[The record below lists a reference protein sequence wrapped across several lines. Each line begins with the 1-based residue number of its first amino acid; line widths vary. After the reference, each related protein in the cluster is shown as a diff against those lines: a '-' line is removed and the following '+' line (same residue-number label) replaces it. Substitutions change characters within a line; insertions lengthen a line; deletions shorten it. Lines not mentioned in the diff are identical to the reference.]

1 MSITELSIKRPTLV
15 IVGFTILML
24 LGAFGYTQ
32 LNYEL
37 LPKITPPVITI
48 TTVYPGAS
56 PSEVEN
62 SVTKVLEDAVS
73 GLDKVDALYA
83 QSQEGASLLTVNF
96 EQSADIDK
104 ALSDAQREISQVQS
118 RLPDGIKAPIIDRF
132 ALDEFP
138 VLRVAMTGTLPGTQF
153 YQLLKDKVQPRLARL
168 AGVGQVTLIGG
179 EEREIRIALDAQKIR
194 ANNLSILQVTQAI
207 KSANLDIPTGKVND
221 TDGEYIVRL
230 AGKFASVDDLRTLVV
245 AEARDGSRI
254 HLAEIAEVHDGTKE
268 IATYS
273 RLNGVDAV
281 TVQIFK
287 QSDANQLEVSRLAR
301 AELVNLEQDFKAIG
315 LKADI
320 AQDGST
326 FTVDAAN
333 AVKQDLSVAILLVAL
348 VMLAFLHSVRN
359 SLIVMV
365 AIPASLI
372 STIFAMFLLGYTLN
386 LMTLLAMSLVIG
398 ILVDDS
404 IVVLENIYH
413 HMEKGED
420 RRQASVTGRSEIGF
434 AALAITL
441 VDVAVFVPLIM
452 VTGIVGNIMRQ
463 FAAVVVVS
471 TLLSLLVSFTLTPML
486 ASRFA
491 ILQPLTA
498 KSVMGRI
505 GLFFEAMYD
514 RFANHYSGILHWSLR
529 HRKTV
534 GIATLVMFFASV
546 ALVPLGFIGG
556 EFITKSD
563 RGEFSVTVE
572 LPLGTPVEETNR
584 LTRDIEE
591 RLAAVPEVRKLLTNV
606 GTSSEG
612 WIGLTSPHAAEVN
625 VTLAARSERER
636 TTAEIAR
643 EIKAIVRSF
652 PGVKVRVNEIG
663 IFGTA
668 DQSPIQLV
676 VNGTDY
682 DEVRAGAEHLAT
694 VVRHVP
700 GATDVRLSS
709 EDGKPE
715 TRIDFDREKMAALG
729 LSVAEV
735 GQTLRVALDGD
746 DDSKFRDGPN
756 DFGIR
761 IQLDS
766 YDRSRTAN
774 LANLTFFN
782 RSGQQIELQ
791 QFATI
796 QQTSGPTKLLRRDRN
811 YGITVLA
818 NSTGRPIGSIGQDV
832 ATALKSNPLPAGVG
846 MAYEADLK
854 MQQESNSSL
863 GMAFLAGIVFT
874 YLIMV
879 ALYNSWIYPFVV
891 LFSIPVAM
899 IGALLALALT
909 MKSLSI
915 FSMLGIIMLIGL
927 VGKNAILLVDRA
939 NVNKASGMPTFAA
952 LMEAGKTRLRPI
964 VMTTIAMILGMVPL
978 ALHSSAGA
986 EWKSGLA
993 AALIGGLTSSLL
1005 LTLVLVPVVYIK
1017 VDQWRESVP
1026 AFFGRLFGRRIAVR
1040 PIRVA
1045 VAAEHT
1051 SVSA

>member
-1 MSITELSIKRPTLV
+1 MTITELSIKRPTLV
-15 IVGFTILML
+15 IVFFTILML
-24 LGAFGYTQ
+24 LGAFAYTR

-62 SVTKVLEDAVS
+62 SVTKVLEDAVA
-73 GLDKVDALYA
+73 GLDQVDALYA
-83 QSQEGASLLTVNF
+83 QSQEGVSLLTVNF
-96 EQSADIDK
+96 KQSADIDK
-104 ALSDAQREISQVQS
+104 ALSDAQREISQVES
-118 RLPDGIKAPIIDRF
+118 RLPDGVKAPVIDRF

-138 VLRVAMTGTLPGTQF
+138 VLRVAMTSTLPGPQF
-153 YQLLKDKVQPRLARL
+153 YQFLKDRVQPRIARL
-168 AGVGQVTLIGG
+168 AGVGQVSLVGG
-179 EEREIRIALDAQKIR
+179 EEREIRIFLDAQKLR
-194 ANNLSILQVTQAI
+194 ANNLSLLQVTQAV

-221 TDGEYIVRL
+221 TDGEFIVRL
-230 AGKFASVDDLRTLVV
+230 AGKFTRVDDLRELVV
-245 AEARDGSRI
+245 AEARDGSRV
-254 HLAEIAEVHDGTKE
+254 HLGEVAEVRDGTKE
-268 IATYS
+268 ITTYS

-287 QSDANQLEVSRLAR
+287 QSDANQLEVSRLAH
-301 AELVNLEQDFKAIG
+301 AELARMQQDYHDIA
-315 LKADI
+315 LKADV

-326 FTVDAAN
+326 FTVDAAD
-333 AVKQDLSVAILLVAL
+333 AVKQDLSVAVVLVAL
-348 VMLAFLHSVRN
+348 VMLIFLHSIRN

-372 STIFAMFLLGYTLN
+372 STIFAMYLLGYTLN

-413 HMEKGED
+413 HMEKGEP
-420 RRQASVTGRSEIGF
+420 RRTAAVSGRNEIGF

-452 VTGIVGNIMRQ
+452 VTGVVGNIMRQ

-471 TLLSLLVSFTLTPML
+471 TLLSLVVSFTLTPML

-491 ILQPLTA
+491 LLQPLSPT
-498 KSVMGRI
+498 SMLGRL
-505 GLFFEAMYD
+505 GRMFESLYE
-514 RFANHYSGILHWSLR
+514 RFSNHYMGLLEWSLR

-534 GIATLVMFFASV
+534 GVTIVAMFIAAV

-563 RGEFSVTVE
+563 RGEFSVSVE
-572 LPLGTPVEETNR
+572 LPLGTPVAETNR
-584 LTRDIEE
+584 VTRDIEQK
-591 RLAAVPEVRKLLTNV
+591 LVQVPEVRKLLTNV

-612 WIGLTSPHAAEVN
+612 WIGLTSPHAAEIN
-625 VTLAARSERER
+625 VTLVPRSERER
-636 TTAEIAR
+636 PTAQVAR
-643 EIKAIVRSF
+643 EIKRIVREV

-682 DEVRAGAEHLAT
+682 EQVRAGAEHLARI
-694 VVRHVP
+694 VRSVP

-715 TRIDFDREKMAALG
+715 TRVDFDREQMAALG

-746 DDSKFRDGPN
+746 DESKFRDGAN
-756 DFGIR
+756 DYPIR

-774 LANLTFFN
+774 LANLTYMN
-782 RSGQQIELQ
+782 QSGEQIELQ

-796 QQTSGPTKLLRRDRN
+796 SQSSGPTKLLRRDRN

-832 ATALKSNPLPAGVG
+832 ATALAKDPLPVGVG

-863 GMAFLAGIVFT
+863 GMAFLAGVVFT

-939 NVNKASGMPTFAA
+939 NANRETGMPTYQA
-952 LMEAGKTRLRPI
+952 LLEAGKTRLRPI
-964 VMTTIAMILGMVPL
+964 LMTTIAMILGMVPL
-978 ALHSSAGA
+978 ALHSSAGS

-993 AALIGGLTSSLL
+993 AALIGGLTSSLM
-1005 LTLVLVPVVYIK
+1005 LTLILVPVVYIK
-1017 VDQWRESVP
+1017 VDQWRERVP
-1026 AFFGRLFGRRIAVR
+1026 AFLWRVFGRKTTVR
-1040 PIRVA
+1040 PVP
-1045 VAAEHT
+1045 VTAE
-1051 SVSA
+1051 